1 MKYDILLIEREVNF
15 MKKEIKKYV
24 GGKIKYY
31 RNMKGLTQKELGL
44 RVGVKHNTISSYEK
58 GTNEPEQEI
67 LFSIANAL
75 DVSINDF
82 FPSTETAY
90 EVVKE
95 TQATY
100 TISKTSNYPYY
111 PVKISAGLPLNVES
125 IKQDDVEQITIPDS
139 VMGKWAGN
147 KDIFMLRV
155 NGESMNNVIPHGS
168 LIAVKSIELSSLKEG
183 DIVVYSDGNDYSVKR
198 FYRDDIRLIFRP
210 DSKDPSFY
218 DYITSIDNDNLV
230 IHGKVVVYIVELD

>member
-1 MKYDILLIEREVNF
+1 MASDKQKQIVARNLERLLESKGKSQTEMAKDLNFPEMTVSNWMRAITYPRPDKLQLMADYFGVYRSEITEEQSFIEN
-15 MKKEIKKYV
+15 K
-24 GGKIKYY
+24 
-31 RNMKGLTQKELGL
+31 L
-44 RVGVKHNTISSYEK
+44 SS
-58 GTNEPEQEI
+58 
-67 LFSIANAL
+67 F
-75 DVSINDF
+75 
-82 FPSTETAY
+82 
-90 EVVKE
+90 
-95 TQATY
+95 
-100 TISKTSNYPYY
+100 KTSNYPYY

-125 IKQDDVEQITIPDS
+125 IKQDDVEQISIPDS